1 MSGKSSGDR
10 AFAACSYMK
19 RKSVDEKDAGSRSRQ
34 GKGLRGLSGM
44 TVDLAPFYSTR
55 EAFVIK

>member
-19 RKSVDEKDAGSRSRQ
+19 RKSVDEEDAGGRFRQ
-34 GKGLRGLSGM
+34 GKGLRGLAGM
-44 TVDLAPFYSTR
+44 DSCFGAVL
-55 EAFVIK
+55 